1 VLKIIGVKE
10 VKQEEVSADGYTL
23 SVNWNNFYPS
33 GHIYWRTGIFYS
45 SLLEIGFNDADH
57 TIKHIKLVTLSDQYV
72 TKTPELDFNIAAFLL
87 RRGIPVVD
95 WTFDKPSPARVDE
108 TGEIYATLKGTE
120 FTITIGENF
129 TLKEVIVA
137 ERVWFG
143 LDEQQILRAIRVADL
158 KDAEQ
163 ANIKLAFPG
172 LR

>member
-1 VLKIIGVKE
+1 MLKIIGVKE
-10 VKQEEVSADGYTL
+10 ITQEEVSADGYTISL
-23 SVNWNNFYPS
+23 NWNNFYPS

-45 SLLEIGFNDADH
+45 SVLEIGFSDTDH
-57 TIKHIKLVTLSDQYV
+57 AVKHIKLVTLSSQYV
-72 TKTPELDFNIAAFLL
+72 TKSAEVDFNDEELLL
-87 RRGIPVVD
+87 RRGIPVVE
-95 WTFDKPSPARVDE
+95 WTFDKPSPSRVDE
-108 TGEIYATLKGTE
+108 TGEIYASLKGTE
-120 FTITIGENF
+120 FTITIVENF